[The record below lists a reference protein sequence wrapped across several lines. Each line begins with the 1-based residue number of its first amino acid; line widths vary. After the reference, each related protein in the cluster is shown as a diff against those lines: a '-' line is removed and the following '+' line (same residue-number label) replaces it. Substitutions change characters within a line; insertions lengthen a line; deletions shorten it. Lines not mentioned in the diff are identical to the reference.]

1 MAHQST
7 STTSDMTGSQHGS
20 EGIRDYREQAS
31 RMGQRALDR
40 TQEYTSEGRRMVRRS
55 TSSMRDMITDYPMA
69 SLLTTATVAFA
80 LGAMWSGSSRSRMR
94 NGWMGR
100 STLDSWLD
108 SLQHYAEPGMKAI
121 GREANRWR

>member
-1 MAHQST
+1 MTHQST